1 MITTTEP
8 LDKMENQTKFSEKN
22 ISCLIDFTASQSDK
36 RSRQCMNTTQHK
48 GAFCAEGLLMRISR
62 NLVVKVENDEK
73 KLGRLRDTLMHSSVK

>member
-8 LDKMENQTKFSEKN
+8 LDKMENQTKFSKKK
-22 ISCLIDFTASQSDK
+22 ISCLIDFTAFQSDK

-62 NLVVKVENDEK
+62 NLVVKVENVEK
-73 KLGRLRDTLMHSSVK
+73 KLGRLRDTLMHSSVE

>member
-22 ISCLIDFTASQSDK
+22 ISCLIDFTAFQSDK

-48 GAFCAEGLLMRISR
+48 GAFCAEGLLMRISS
-62 NLVVKVENDEK
+62 NLVVKVENVEK
-73 KLGRLRDTLMHSSVK
+73 KLGRLRDKLMHSSVE

>member
-62 NLVVKVENDEK
+62 NLVVKVENVEK
-73 KLGRLRDTLMHSSVK
+73 KLGRLRDKPMYSSVK